1 MVGSSGKQMPTVRGA
16 LGETL
21 VKERRGEQGKA
32 RQAFRVWAGLPPLK
46 GEGEGRRQGPVWESP
61 QSWRNL

>member
-1 MVGSSGKQMPTVRGA
+1 MPTVRGA

-46 GEGEGRRQGPVWESP
+46 GEGEGRRGG
-61 QSWRNL
+61 